1 MRLYK
6 YNYTCLYNYSYLL
19 FKTLIIFQCCT
30 EEQTVI
36 TLHLELYLPALAGE
50 MTSLIPHRMDTVPEA
65 KGTQDFFILK
75 SLKRDT
81 VTKARTRMK
90 WKNYSLSTT
99 PGLYR
104 LANKEGHMSLYWG
117 GVAVHIAHHQK
128 CVANDYSSLQR
139 TKNLT
144 PSPRTDR

>member
-1 MRLYK
+1 
-6 YNYTCLYNYSYLL
+6 
-19 FKTLIIFQCCT
+19 
-30 EEQTVI
+30 
-36 TLHLELYLPALAGE
+36 
-50 MTSLIPHRMDTVPEA
+50 MTSLIPHGMDTVPEA

-104 LANKEGHMSLYWG
+104 LANKEGGGG

-128 CVANDYSSLQR
+128 HVANDYSSLQR